1 MRGRRSDLLLGGLA
15 LVAVANGLL
24 LGLSLYG
31 LLAAALKVVH
41 GHVPPWGFA
50 WLAGAIAAAVLLARS
65 LLQERALRSGERASW
80 TPFTDDPRG
89 HLLVERFQ
97 ALAGISSL
105 HQAPALGWI
114 DSPEQNAFA
123 VGRSRDQA
131 AIVVTTGLI
140 ECLPPEELEAV
151 LAQQLA
157 HVESEDIK
165 AVGLAD
171 AVADSIAD
179 LSQAK
184 GRFLWGPRA
193 ILADMRP
200 LLLISVAGLI
210 FVAALPQMGA
220 DSSSWTLLFGLIS
233 LVLLYNLW
241 QGAKRSWRGLVQLF
255 IFISFLGPTSL
266 IEAALAP
273 PAAIALSRLVSRARV
288 HEADARSVVLTANR
302 AALISALERIAAAH
316 SASADTWLERRRF
329 SLFVAPEPPAGSRYR
344 EWVAR
349 LYATHPSI
357 SSRLEA
363 IREPD

>member
-50 WLAGAIAAAVLLARS
+50 WIAGALAAAVLLTRS
-65 LLQERALRSGERASW
+65 FLQERALRSGERTPW
-80 TPFTDDPRG
+80 TPFPDDPRG
-89 HLLVERFQ
+89 HPLVERFQ
-97 ALAGISSL
+97 ALAAASSL
-105 HQAPALGWI
+105 RQAPVLGWI
-114 DSPEQNAFA
+114 DRHEPNAFA
-123 VGRSRDQA
+123 VGQSPEPA
-131 AIVVTTGLI
+131 AIILTAGLI
-140 ECLPPEELEAV
+140 ERLPLEELEAV

-157 HVESEDIK
+157 RIESGDVK

-171 AVADSIAD
+171 AVADSVAD
-179 LSQAK
+179 LSRAK

-193 ILADMRP
+193 IVADMRP
-200 LLLISVAGLI
+200 LLLVSMAGLI
-210 FVAALPQMGA
+210 VVAAMPQMGA

-241 QGAKRSWRGLVQLF
+241 QGAKRSWRGLAQLF
-255 IFISFLGPTSL
+255 ILISFLGPMSL
-266 IEAALAP
+266 VEAALAP
-273 PAAIALSRLVSRARV
+273 PTAIALSRLVSRARV
-288 HEADARSVVLTANR
+288 HEADARAVALIANR
-302 AALISALERIAAAH
+302 TALASALERIARAN
-316 SASADTWLERRRF
+316 SAPAGTWLERRRF
-329 SLFVAPEPPAGSRYR
+329 SLFVAPEPAQGGYR
-344 EWVAR
+344 EWLAR

-363 IREPD
+363 IRSLG